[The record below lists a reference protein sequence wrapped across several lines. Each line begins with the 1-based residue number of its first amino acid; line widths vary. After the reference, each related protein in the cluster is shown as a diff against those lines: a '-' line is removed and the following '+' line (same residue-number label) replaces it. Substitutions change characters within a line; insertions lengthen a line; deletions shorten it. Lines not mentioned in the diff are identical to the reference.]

1 MKKIILLLSC
11 IFVMTSMS
19 AQTSFQELTLEKAL
33 EQAKVENKY
42 VFVDCYT
49 SWCGPCKMMAE
60 KILPLKEVG
69 EYMNGKFVCVKFD
82 MEKGEG
88 RAIQQ
93 KYRVS
98 AYPTFLI
105 LDTDGSLLHA
115 VVGGTATGEE
125 FLEKVKIVF
134 DDNSAGK
141 LATEY
146 DRGNRNMDFLL
157 KYIKALVKSCD
168 LEKAQKI
175 AQDVVV
181 ALDDVEK
188 CSEPYWFIYAN
199 RDLSP
204 VGSGNMV
211 YLLKHMEQ
219 FRKGVGRKEVDSV
232 VADLFA
238 VQLEDILRGRNKS
251 ATLADV
257 EAAEK
262 MLDSYKLIGQDYL
275 YEYIALIKAV
285 KTENTDETLR
295 LCKGIF
301 PKLSDQK
308 IAYLYFSPL
317 TMLQY
322 KWNNK
327 QKKELV
333 ALTKQLIDQVEMSQ
347 LKHSLKNFADTGI
360 PHLGAK

>member
-42 VFVDCYT
+42 VFIDCYT

-69 EYMNGKFVCVKFD
+69 EYMNGKFVCVKFN

-98 AYPTFLI
+98 AYPTFL
-105 LDTDGSLLHA
+105 
-115 VVGGTATGEE
+115 
-125 FLEKVKIVF
+125 
-134 DDNSAGK
+134 
-141 LATEY
+141 
-146 DRGNRNMDFLL
+146 NRNMDFLL

-219 FRKGVGRKEVDSV
+219 FRKVLG
-232 VADLFA
+232 
-238 VQLEDILRGRNKS
+238 
-251 ATLADV
+251 
-257 EAAEK
+257 EK
-262 MLDSYKLIGQDYL
+262 RLI
-275 YEYIALIKAV
+275 
-285 KTENTDETLR
+285 
-295 LCKGIF
+295 
-301 PKLSDQK
+301 
-308 IAYLYFSPL
+308 PL
-317 TMLQY
+317 LQICLPS
-322 KWNNK
+322 N
-327 QKKELV
+327 
-333 ALTKQLIDQVEMSQ
+333 
-347 LKHSLKNFADTGI
+347 
-360 PHLGAK
+360 